1 MNHKKLWRE
10 AVLDFAGITLKDIY
24 NEDIEYV
31 LSRSFKIEKKE
42 EDIKIYKFIGY
53 FWSEINEDEY
63 QTIIENGWIMGTI
76 SLSLKKIT
84 NQLDEIETKTRSEV
98 NTRKNNKYLVTLK
111 RRRSELMNIYSS
123 LLKQINKLLV
133 TQNQTIKN

>member
-31 LSRSFKIEKKE
+31 LSRSFKIEKKQ

-123 LLKQINKLLV
+123 LLKQINKL
-133 TQNQTIKN
+133 

>member
-98 NTRKNNKYLVTLK
+98 NTRKNNKYLITLK

-123 LLKQINKLLV
+123 LLKQINKL
-133 TQNQTIKN
+133 

>member
-84 NQLDEIETKTRSEV
+84 NQLDEIETKIRSEV
-98 NTRKNNKYLVTLK
+98 NTRKNNKYLITLK

-123 LLKQINKLLV
+123 LLKQINKL
-133 TQNQTIKN
+133 

>member
-31 LSRSFKIEKKE
+31 LSRSFKIEKKQ

-53 FWSEINEDEY
+53 FWAEINEDEY

-123 LLKQINKLLV
+123 LLKQINKL
-133 TQNQTIKN
+133 

>member
-123 LLKQINKLLV
+123 LLKQINKL
-133 TQNQTIKN
+133 

>member
-63 QTIIENGWIMGTI
+63 QTIIENGWIMVTI

-123 LLKQINKLLV
+123 LLKQINKL
-133 TQNQTIKN
+133 

>member
-63 QTIIENGWIMGTI
+63 QTIVENGWIMGTI

-84 NQLDEIETKTRSEV
+84 NQLDEIETKIRSEV
-98 NTRKNNKYLVTLK
+98 NTRKNNKYLITLK

-123 LLKQINKLLV
+123 ILKQINKL
-133 TQNQTIKN
+133 